1 MLEDEVDDSFYWN
14 KLSID
19 ELRKLDI
26 DDITF
31 KWNSKVKRFVFNEK
45 IDLNMTYSLNTYNN
59 SVSCIHHTIT
69 TPHNVLFILHKCKIR
84 KLTPK
89 ECWRLMGF
97 CPRNE
102 YGSFDDE
109 CFEKAKWMHDTFYL
123 KGGKK
128 CSAKLKV
135 AKEKPKHEDTET
147 YVLCTTKDSTDMEI
161 LKTITS
167 KSARMPE
174 SEKPVSVNIAIDRLE
189 ELELSEC
196 ATNIIRCIDYM
207 ETRFTLIRRKD
218 AYLMDIIVQAK
229 TDSTNTEKCMKITT
243 ESNLDQNR
251 LYTILTLSVLII
263 ESRIFTATIQRANI
277 SGCIMLIED
286 SSKNVL
292 LKISNLKM
300 ECIRERVSNS
310 ELYKQAG
317 NSIVVDCLVH
327 ILKNLKLEVDHE

>member
-1 MLEDEVDDSFYWN
+1 MVWKIRQATVKGYAECEVGGVADLSYPTSKTRRGRVQMGGRIYPALTAMEGEFYQMN
-14 KLSID
+14 E
-19 ELRKLDI
+19 EL
-26 DDITF
+26 
-31 KWNSKVKRFVFNEK
+31 
-45 IDLNMTYSLNTYNN
+45 YQ
-59 SVSCIHHTIT
+59 
-69 TPHNVLFILHKCKIR
+69 IR
-84 KLTPK
+84 KLTPR
-89 ECWRLMGF
+89 EYFRLMGF

-102 YGSFDDE
+102 DGSFDDE

-128 CSAKLKV
+128 CSAKLKA

-174 SEKPVSVNIAIDRLE
+174 SEKPVSVSIAIDRLE
-189 ELELSEC
+189 KLELLEC

-207 ETRFTLIRRKD
+207 ETHFTLIRRKD
-218 AYLMDIIVQAK
+218 AHLMDIIVQAK
-229 TDSTNTEKCMKITT
+229 ADSTNTGKCMKITT

-277 SGCIMLIED
+277 RGCIMLIED

-317 NSIVVDCLVH
+317 NSIVVNCIEE
-327 ILKNLKLEVDHE
+327 ILINLFKKGR